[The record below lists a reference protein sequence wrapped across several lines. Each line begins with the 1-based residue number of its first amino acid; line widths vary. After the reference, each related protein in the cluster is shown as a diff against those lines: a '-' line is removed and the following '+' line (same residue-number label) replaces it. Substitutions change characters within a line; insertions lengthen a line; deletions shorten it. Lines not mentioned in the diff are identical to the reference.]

1 MPRRAKQLTSLEYRQ
16 HTGHGGPRKNAGRKP
31 SNRPVVHHV
40 RRERFRDVTP
50 ALVTVR
56 VRDGLPSLRT
66 RRMVRALQDGFA
78 KSCCRAG
85 FRLVHYSIQRDH
97 VHMIVEADDHVALGR
112 GMKALGTRIAL
123 SAHRVF
129 GRCGKVM
136 AGRYHVRHLTSPRQ
150 VRNALIYV
158 LQNIRKHR
166 LQRTGRAGAAVIDEA
181 SSGRWFTG
189 WRSRAAPVEV
199 LSGVLREV
207 APARTWLLNVGWRE
221 HGLIALAE
229 IPGVST

>member
-1 MPRRAKQLTSLEYRQ
+1 MVA
-16 HTGHGGPRKNAGRKP
+16 
-31 SNRPVVHHV
+31 
-40 RRERFRDVTP
+40 
-50 ALVTVR
+50 ALR
-56 VRDGLPSLRT
+56 
-66 RRMVRALQDGFA
+66 DGFA
-78 KSCCRAG
+78 ASCCRAG

-123 SAHRVF
+123 TVHRVF

-136 AGRYHVRHLTSPRQ
+136 AGRYHVRQLRSPRQ
-150 VRNALIYV
+150 VRNALRYV

-166 LQRTGRAGAAVIDEA
+166 FQRTGRPGTPAIDEA

-189 WRSRAAPVEV
+189 WKSRSAPVE
-199 LSGVLREV
+199 GRDGAAREV
-207 APARTWLLNVGWRE
+207 ALPRTWLLTAGWRE

-229 IPGVST
+229 IPGVAV